1 MDVLFHHIAQKSGG
15 HAKEED
21 GEAEGPF
28 GGAFGKPYMLSNFLT
43 EHGPAVYGSDTEVE
57 EQSRNGGTHP
67 FVLTVFHIFSVS
79 LSYFM
84 QRLKIDRKLFLFYSG
99 ICDFSRAFHHGFIRV
114 FLRRLICLHSILT
127 EEAQAL

>member
-67 FVLTVFHIFSVS
+67 FVLTG
-79 LSYFM
+79 
-84 QRLKIDRKLFLFYSG
+84 KLFLFYSG

-114 FLRRLICLHSILT
+114 FLRRLICLHSIFT